1 MSQAIRTNK
10 EDEQKLNDLIS
21 PTRKRISNGIQSI
34 MSKLNLSKQEP
45 VVTNE
50 MELSPLL
57 LDLYCN
63 NNTETA
69 LHVAVKCKHHNIISA
84 LLISGAN
91 PNLAILANEEELSRD
106 EVLGATS
113 GSTTLVEAC
122 RNRDLTAL
130 DLLLKYGA
138 RDDECRALEV
148 AHKDEIMC
156 AKLLA
161 TKAHSDPEYKINK
174 KAMAEVSPS
183 QFASA
188 ASLGSLTY
196 GSLFPNTAVMINWH
210 GQHCLSNVKPQWL
223 IDAALTVNPRL
234 RLNPK
239 HQEVVLYSITRL
251 DISRNSLTSIPIA
264 VFQLHSLRLVYF
276 IFGLLLASFC
286 NLKLHK
292 S

>member
-1 MSQAIRTNK
+1 
-10 EDEQKLNDLIS
+10 
-21 PTRKRISNGIQSI
+21 

-45 VVTNE
+45 VITNE

-188 ASLGSLTY
+188 SSLGSLTY

-264 VFQLHSLRLVYF
+264 VFQLHSLR
-276 IFGLLLASFC
+276 
-286 NLKLHK
+286 
-292 S
+292 